1 MYVIYFKNYN
11 FFLSRLFFLIKKFFR
26 VLNLNDLDL
35 FISVYITKFPPPL
48 IFRSQGLS
56 DFLSFFF

>member
-35 FISVYITKFPPPL
+35 FISVYITKSPPPPPPPY
-48 IFRSQGLS
+48 F
-56 DFLSFFF
+56 